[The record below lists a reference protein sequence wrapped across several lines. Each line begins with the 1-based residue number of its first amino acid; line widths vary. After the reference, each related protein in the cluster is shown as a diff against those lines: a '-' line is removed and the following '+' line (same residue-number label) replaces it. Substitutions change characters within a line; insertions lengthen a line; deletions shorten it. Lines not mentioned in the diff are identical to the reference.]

1 MCSLRVQIT
10 KRLPDFAVE
19 VSFSW
24 DSGIIVIFG
33 PSGAG
38 KTTVLDCIA
47 GLQRPDSGTIELGGR
62 VLYCSER
69 GVNLPPQRRRVGY
82 VFQNY
87 ALFPHMTV
95 KQNVMYGIGGRC
107 KRGRGFRL
115 TVLDIL
121 EMLRIVHLQDRYPCQ
136 LSGGEQQRV
145 SLARALMTEPE
156 VLLLDEPWNALDE
169 ETRRAVQDELLALQR
184 QWAIPFVLVT
194 HDREEAE
201 RLGGAILYLN
211 RGKQTL
217 QVGAGIGAGTG
228 IGTGLRAG
236 SGEDSGTGTGAS
248 DIAGITRAT
257 SVGRASGAMGA
268 ALAGTGSLSER
279 D

>member
-1 MCSLRVQIT
+1 MRGRCERGMGSLRVEMT

-47 GLQRPDSGTIELGGR
+47 GLQRPDNGIVELGER
-62 VLYCSER
+62 VLYCSEC

-107 KRGRGFRL
+107 KRGLGFRL

-169 ETRRAVQDELLALQR
+169 ETRRAVQGDLLALQR

-201 RLGGAILYLN
+201 RLGDAILYLN

-217 QVGAGIGAGTG
+217 QLGAGASGVAGNART
-228 IGTGLRAG
+228 
-236 SGEDSGTGTGAS
+236 
-248 DIAGITRAT
+248 T
-257 SVGRASGAMGA
+257 SVGRASGVMGA
-268 ALAGTGSLSER
+268 ALAGTASLPER

>member
-1 MCSLRVQIT
+1 MGPLKVEIA
-10 KRLPDFAVE
+10 KRLPDFTLE

-24 DSGIIVIFG
+24 QSGIIVIFG

-47 GLQRPDSGTIELGGR
+47 GLQRPDTGIIELGGR
-62 VLYCSER
+62 VLYCSGR
-69 GVNLPPQRRRVGY
+69 GIDVPPQRRRVGY
-82 VFQNY
+82 VFQDY

-107 KRGRGFRL
+107 KRGRGFRM
-115 TVLDIL
+115 TVLDVL

-169 ETRRAVQDELLALQR
+169 ETRVAVQNELLALQR
-184 QWAIPFVLVT
+184 RWAVPFVLVT

-201 RLGGAILYLN
+201 RLGDAILYLN
-211 RGKQTL
+211 RGKQSL
-217 QVGAGIGAGTG
+217 ESGVSSSQV
-228 IGTGLRAG
+228 
-236 SGEDSGTGTGAS
+236 
-248 DIAGITRAT
+248 
-257 SVGRASGAMGA
+257 
-268 ALAGTGSLSER
+268 
-279 D
+279 